1 MSLYNETELNEAD
14 NLIEQAVAINN
25 LTDGLLSIIILG
37 VMYFILFVALK
48 QTDTKATAA
57 VTTFIML
64 LVGLLG
70 LGMNLVSATTI
81 GVQIGMFVLAL
92 AFTVWRKG

>member
-14 NLIEQAVAINN
+14 NLIEQAAAINN
-25 LTDGLLSIIILG
+25 LTDGLLSIVIIG

-48 QTDTKATAA
+48 QADTKATAA
-57 VTTFIML
+57 VTSFIML

-81 GVQIGMFVLAL
+81 GVQIGIFVLAL
-92 AFTVWRKG
+92 AFTVWRKD

>member
-1 MSLYNETELNEAD
+1 MPLYNETELNNAD

-25 LTDGLLSIIILG
+25 LTDGVLSTVILG

-64 LVGLLG
+64 IVGLLG
-70 LGMNLVSATTI
+70 LGMNLVGATTI

-92 AFTVWRKG
+92 AFTVWRKD